1 MIFLLLLHQFYRKMR
16 KQSLSNGIDWL
27 SVFIYIALVAMGWMN
42 IYSSSLSSSNVD
54 ASLLDISQIYGK
66 QLMFIILTIPIIFI
80 VLFTDARFYEKFSGV
95 IFVVSLLSLVG
106 LFAFGKTIAGQ
117 RCWYGI
123 GGFTLQPS
131 EFAKAATSLAL
142 AKYLGDVQVNLYHV
156 NHQIKALAIMFLPV
170 LLILPQP
177 DPGSALIYSIF
188 IMVLYRE
195 GLPGWYLVVA
205 GLAIFFFV
213 LALEIPV
220 VYIVIAVFIGLG
232 IVYYFSKKN
241 SRNLVF
247 SLIILGLISGY
258 TYSVNYVF
266 NNVFKQHH
274 RDRFNI
280 LLGKSVDLKGIGY
293 NTHQSEIAVGSGGWL
308 GKGYLSGTQTKGGFV
323 PEQHTD
329 YIFTTVGEEWGFI
342 GCIVVLGLF
351 IGLILRILYLAE
363 RQKTKFSR
371 VYGYCVAG
379 ILFIHTFVNVAMV
392 LGVFP
397 TIGVP
402 LPFFSYGGSGLWGF
416 TILLFI
422 FLKMDA
428 NKVNEW

>member
-1 MIFLLLLHQFYRKMR
+1 MR
-16 KQSLSNGIDWL
+16 NQSVKNNIDWI
-27 SVFIYIALVAMGWMN
+27 SVFIYIALVVLGWLN
-42 IYSSSLSSSNVD
+42 IYSSSLLSTEGTY
-54 ASLLDISQIYGK
+54 QK
-66 QLMFIILTIPIIFI
+66 QLIFIGCTIPLILI
-80 VLFTDARFYEKFSGV
+80 VLFVDGKFYEKYASI
-95 IFVVSLLSLVG
+95 IFGVSLLSLAG
-106 LFAFGKTIAGQ
+106 LFLFGKTIAGQ
-117 RCWYGI
+117 RCWYAI

-142 AKYLGDVQVNLYHV
+142 AKYLSDTQINLKDT
-156 NHQIKALAIMFLPV
+156 NRQIQALAIVFLPV

-188 IMVLYRE
+188 IVVLYRE
-195 GLPGWYLVVA
+195 GLPSWYVWTGFITILLFVLTLILEPYVVILIA
-205 GLAIFFFV
+205 FGVLAIIHFKGRAVDRNLLLSGILLVIISGFV
-213 LALEIPV
+213 L
-220 VYIVIAVFIGLG
+220 
-232 IVYYFSKKN
+232 
-241 SRNLVF
+241 
-247 SLIILGLISGY
+247 
-258 TYSVNYVF
+258 SVDYVF
-266 NNVFKQHH
+266 DNVFKQHH

-280 LLGKSVDLKGIGY
+280 LLGKTVDMKGIGY
-293 NTHQSEIAVGSGGWL
+293 NTNQSEIAVGSGGWI
-308 GKGYLSGTQTKGGFV
+308 GKGFLEGTQTKGGFV

-329 YIFTTVGEEWGFI
+329 YIFTTVGEEWGFV
-342 GCIVVLGLF
+342 GSLVVIALFVGLF
-351 IGLILRILYLAE
+351 LRVIYLAE

-379 ILFIHTFVNVAMV
+379 ILFTHFFVNIAMV
-392 LGVFP
+392 IGIFP

>member
-1 MIFLLLLHQFYRKMR
+1 MKN
-16 KQSLSNGIDWL
+16 QSVTNNLDWI
-27 SVFIYIALVAMGWMN
+27 SVVIYLALVILGWLN
-42 IYSSSLSSSNVD
+42 IYSSSLSSIEGETSIFD
-54 ASLLDISQIYGK
+54 FSQIYGK
-66 QLMFIILTIPIIFI
+66 QFLFILFSLPIIFI
-80 VLFTDARFYEKFSGV
+80 VLSVDAKFYEKYSSI
-95 IFVVSLLSLVG
+95 IFAVSLLSLIG

-123 GGFTLQPS
+123 GSFTLQPS

-142 AKYLGDVQVNLYHV
+142 AKYLSDVQVNLKDL
-156 NHQIKALAIMFLPV
+156 NRQIQAMVIIFLPI

-177 DPGSALIYSIF
+177 DPGSALIYSAF
-188 IMVLYRE
+188 ILVLYRE
-195 GLPGWYLVVA
+195 GLPSWYLWTGFIAIILFILALLLKPLVIIGIA
-205 GLAIFFFV
+205 LAII
-213 LALEIPV
+213 L
-220 VYIVIAVFIGLG
+220 FIYYRSRIINRNWILSAIILVG
-232 IVYYFSKKN
+232 ISGF
-241 SRNLVF
+241 VF
-247 SLIILGLISGY
+247 S
-258 TYSVNYVF
+258 VDYVF
-266 NNVFKQHH
+266 ENVFKQHH

-280 LLGKSVDLKGIGY
+280 LLGKEVDMKGVGY
-293 NTHQSEIAVGSGGWL
+293 NTNQSEIAIGSGGWF
-308 GKGYLSGTQTKGGFV
+308 GKGYLEGTQTKGGFV

-342 GCIVVLGLF
+342 GSLFVIALFVILIVRV
-351 IGLILRILYLAE
+351 IYLAE

-371 VYGYCVAG
+371 VYGYCVAS
-379 ILFIHTFVNVAMV
+379 ILFIHFFVNIAMV
-392 LGVFP
+392 VGVFP